1 MNEKSQERIEIIE
14 AYEELERQGIFDQ
27 DVEDDPEGRMIL
39 PGTVDYKQWNWSTR
53 IKAKLAFAAARK
65 FLKKI
70 EAAGIL
76 SIKDVIGIENMN
88 ALESGA
94 VLTCNHFS
102 AMDSFATQVA
112 YERSNQTKKRK
123 LFRVIKEG
131 NYTSFP
137 GFYGRLMRNCNTLPL
152 SSNMA
157 TMKEFLDGVN
167 YQLEKGNFV
176 LVYPEQSLW
185 WNYRKPKPLKNGAF
199 TFAAKANVPVLPIFI
214 CMEDSNRIGDD
225 GFPIQ
230 DLTIFVDK
238 PIYPNPKKTVMENVK
253 AMADENYAC
262 WKRIYEDFYKIPLV
276 YTCDVK
282 KQKGQA

>member
-1 MNEKSQERIEIIE
+1 MKEKSRERIEIIE

-27 DVEDDPEGRMIL
+27 DVEEDPEGRMIL
-39 PGTVDYKQWNWSTR
+39 PGTVDYKQWSWTTR
-53 IKAKLAFAAARK
+53 IKSKLAFAAARK
-65 FLKKI
+65 YLKKI
-70 EAAGIL
+70 MAAGIL
-76 SIKDVIGIENMN
+76 RIKDVKGIENMN
-88 ALESGA
+88 ALNTGA

-112 YERSNQTKKRK
+112 YEKSNQTKKRK

-157 TMKEFLDGVN
+157 TMKEFLDGVH
-167 YQLEKGNFV
+167 YQLEKGHFV

-199 TFAAKANVPVLPIFI
+199 TFAVKANVPVLPIFI
-214 CMEDSNRIGDD
+214 CLEDSDVIGDD

-230 DLTIFVDK
+230 DMTIFVDK
-238 PIYPNPKKTVMENVK
+238 PIYPDPNKETMENVR
-253 AMADENYAC
+253 AMAEANYQC
-262 WKRIYEDFYKIPLV
+262 WKRIYEDFYKIPLT
-276 YTCDVK
+276 YTCDTK
-282 KQKGQA
+282 KERGQA